1 MKKQE
6 YKQVKFRNQ
15 QNSTIQFDIV
25 DIEQLQSAIILD
37 HSINEH
43 HRVNFFVLLYIDK
56 GEGLHT
62 IDFNDYQC
70 SQGTLLTIRKDQIH
84 KFSDSGH
91 LKGKLLIFTE
101 DFLIS
106 YLQQDE
112 AQLLLLLF
120 NEQLGVPKIQLT
132 EMEQEDIKRSILRID
147 NEYFKVNDKY
157 SPSILRSELHILITK
172 LFRLKDQR
180 DYIRPEKKYLK
191 EFTVFQSLIEK
202 NVIQSTKVQYY
213 SDKMGVSAKT
223 LNTVTRSIVDK
234 SAKAFI
240 DEICVT
246 HIKRLLL
253 NTKLSIKEI
262 AYQSGFEESTN
273 FYKYFKRHT
282 QVTPEAFRVSK

>member
-282 QVTPEAFRVSK
+282 QVTPEVFRVSK